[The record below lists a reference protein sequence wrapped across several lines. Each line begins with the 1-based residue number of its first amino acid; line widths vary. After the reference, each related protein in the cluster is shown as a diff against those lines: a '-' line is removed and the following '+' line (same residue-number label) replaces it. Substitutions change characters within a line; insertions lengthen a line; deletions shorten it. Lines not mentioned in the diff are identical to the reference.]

1 MRIGILG
8 DGAMGCLF
16 GTYLSQ
22 KNDVVI
28 FGRNEVKSA
37 ELKLNGIYIEET
49 CKNGETKHF
58 NTMTATYS
66 ERFGQFDLLILFVK
80 SFAIDDVLKKVSDK
94 IGSKTFILCL
104 QNGAGYEKIIEK
116 YVDRSRILL
125 GTTQHGATR
134 LSDGKISHTGEGTT
148 YVGYAF
154 PEEAG
159 LANPEE
165 TETKEKLSEKGEL
178 FLMVMTLNFIL
189 CGIETKTSDN
199 IKESI
204 WRKIFTNASASTV
217 TAILQVPLD
226 FIAKNKSATEIT
238 EKLIN
243 EAVTVANADGCNFD
257 YALIREEVMNVS
269 KKSRGGLTSIYSD
282 TKNGRKTEVDTIA
295 GYVLSKAKELG
306 IETPYTE
313 FAVAQVHALEGK
325 FQEKE

>member
-1 MRIGILG
+1 
-8 DGAMGCLF
+8 MGCLF

-66 ERFGQFDLLILFVK
+66 ERFGQFDLLILFAK
-80 SFAIDDVLKKVSDK
+80 SFAIDDILKSVSDK
-94 IGSKTFILCL
+94 IGSKTFVLCL
-104 QNGAGYEKIIEK
+104 QNGAGHEKIIEK
-116 YVDRSRILL
+116 YVDRARILL
-125 GTTQHGATR
+125 GTTQHGATK
-134 LSDGKISHTGEGTT
+134 LSDGKIKHTGEGIT
-148 YVGYAF
+148 YVGYAY
-154 PEEAG
+154 PEEAMQKN
-159 LANPEE
+159 LEE
-165 TETKEKLSEKGEL
+165 REQNETASEKGEL

-199 IKESI
+199 IRETI

-238 EKLIN
+238 EKLIY
-243 EAVTVANADGCNFD
+243 EAVTVANADGCNFE

-269 KKSRGGLTSIYSD
+269 KKSKGGFTSIYSD
-282 TKNGRKTEVDTIA
+282 TKNGCKTEVDAIA
-295 GYVLSKAKELG
+295 GFVLSKARQLG
-306 IETPYTE
+306 IEVPYTE
-313 FAVAQVHALEGK
+313 FAVAQVHALEAK
-325 FQEKE
+325 FQNQE